1 MKYKKVVIAIISI
14 LVMIG
19 CMSLSKEANVK
30 YICASMIYGESG
42 IDNREI
48 IFSKESGFYNHPFE
62 LRLYAPTEEI
72 YYTLDGSDPDYT
84 SIKYKDSI
92 FVKDASENPN
102 VYSSNMEV
110 TARFLEDEVMENCG
124 EEQKKISYVVPKQPV
139 DKCNVIKAVYYD
151 KDGKK
156 SKVEEMIYFVGFQE
170 KTGYEGV
177 NIISI
182 TTNPENLFDYEKG
195 IYVLGK
201 KYDEY
206 SEGGIPKEDWKRE
219 YWNHW
224 NANYKQRG
232 IEWERQSHIQVFDD
246 NGRWVLSQDT
256 GIRIQGGGSRGFL
269 PKSLNIY
276 ARDEYGNHQ
285 LNYDFFGTGYYP
297 KRVTLSNGGDD
308 YYTKIK
314 DCLVSQLSEE
324 CNFTTMNYVPYH
336 LFLNGEYWG
345 FYYLTEKYDAQ
356 YIEHYYGVD
365 KGKVVDDIIIIKNN
379 LLETGIEG
387 DKEGFYDEMQACIL
401 EKDLSIVENYEN
413 VCEVIDIS
421 SFIDYFAVEGYIA
434 RSEDWPNQNFALWR
448 SRNISNKKYEDGKW
462 RWMLFDVNSSSM
474 SYELISH
481 DIIATLRS
489 TSDLFDSLCENSEF
503 KKLFSSRLI
512 ELSETIFEK
521 EYVNQKIDEYVQLMN
536 QPIEKHYQRFF
547 GTSNQKYYDGIQEI
561 RTFFNQRKSYV
572 FESIRTN
579 FGEEY
584 LGAFL

>member
-1 MKYKKVVIAIISI
+1 M
-14 LVMIG
+14 
-19 CMSLSKEANVK
+19 
-30 YICASMIYGESG
+30 
-42 IDNREI
+42 
-48 IFSKESGFYNHPFE
+48 
-62 LRLYAPTEEI
+62 
-72 YYTLDGSDPDYT
+72 
-84 SIKYKDSI
+84 
-92 FVKDASENPN
+92 
-102 VYSSNMEV
+102 
-110 TARFLEDEVMENCG
+110 
-124 EEQKKISYVVPKQPV
+124 
-139 DKCNVIKAVYYD
+139 
-151 KDGKK
+151 
-156 SKVEEMIYFVGFQE
+156 
-170 KTGYEGV
+170 
-177 NIISI
+177 
-182 TTNPENLFDYEKG
+182 
-195 IYVLGK
+195 
-201 KYDEY
+201 
-206 SEGGIPKEDWKRE
+206 
-219 YWNHW
+219 
-224 NANYKQRG
+224 
-232 IEWERQSHIQVFDD
+232 
-246 NGRWVLSQDT
+246 
-256 GIRIQGGGSRGFL
+256 
-269 PKSLNIY
+269 
-276 ARDEYGNHQ
+276 
-285 LNYDFFGTGYYP
+285 
-297 KRVTLSNGGDD
+297 
-308 YYTKIK
+308 
-314 DCLVSQLSEE
+314 
-324 CNFTTMNYVPYH
+324 PYH

-401 EKDLSIVENYEN
+401 EKDLSIEENYEN

-512 ELSETIFEK
+512 ELSETVFEK

-561 RTFFNQRKSYV
+561 KTFFNQRKSYV

-579 FGEEY
+579 FGEDY
-584 LGAFL
+584 LGENL